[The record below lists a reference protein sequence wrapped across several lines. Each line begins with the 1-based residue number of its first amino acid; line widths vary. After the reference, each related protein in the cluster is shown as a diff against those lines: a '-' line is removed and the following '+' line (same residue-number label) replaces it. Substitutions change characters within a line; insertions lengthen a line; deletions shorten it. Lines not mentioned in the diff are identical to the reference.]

1 LAVDTKLIVNLT
13 RGNAVCVSEVADR
26 ALPRMR
32 GLIGRRGLPAGEGLL
47 LRPAPS
53 IHTAFMRFPID
64 AVFLDRE
71 LHVLEVVERLR
82 PWRMASKR
90 GARAVLE
97 LPAGESA
104 RRGVRAGDRLELRG
118 RESAIG
124 TMPVAAGDLR
134 DAAVA
139 GRAERAASAANVE
152 MSRGLPM
159 VPSDEG
165 RPLLVARL
173 RPLSVVIIS
182 PDHRFA
188 TVMALLLSRR
198 NCSVTTTAN
207 AGRASE
213 LVAREGAGVVIVDAD
228 ARQADAAIA
237 AVEALMPPIGLLLV
251 AEDARSEL
259 MGRQAFSKWG
269 PFDELMP
276 AIERADELRGVR
288 AVQP

>member
-1 LAVDTKLIVNLT
+1 
-13 RGNAVCVSEVADR
+13 
-26 ALPRMR
+26 
-32 GLIGRRGLPAGEGLL
+32 
-47 LRPAPS
+47 
-53 IHTAFMRFPID
+53 
-64 AVFLDRE
+64 
-71 LHVLEVVERLR
+71 
-82 PWRMASKR
+82 MASKR

-97 LPAGESA
+97 LSAGECA
-104 RRGVRAGDRLELRG
+104 RRGVRAGDRLELRDC
-118 RESAIG
+118 RESAMG
-124 TMPVAAGDLR
+124 TIPVAAGDLR
-134 DAAVA
+134 ESAAAARV
-139 GRAERAASAANVE
+139 GRSANAANVE

-159 VPSDEG
+159 APCEEE

-207 AGRASE
+207 AGRASQ

-237 AVEALMPPIGLLLV
+237 AVEALVPPIGLLLV
-251 AEDARSEL
+251 AEDAASQP
-259 MGRQAFSKWG
+259 MGRPTFSKWG

-276 AIERADELRGVR
+276 AIERADELRGAR
-288 AVQP
+288 AVQS